1 MMTKYDRSTALPI
14 AAVLLLAAAWKTVF
28 LIWDVVPFNSDE
40 AVVALMARHILNGA
54 RPTFFYGQAYMGSLD
69 AFLIAAG
76 FRLLGQQVWVI
87 RLVQLILYLGTV
99 WVTIL
104 IGREAFGSLRVGLL
118 AGLLLAVP
126 TVNVTLYTT
135 ATLGGY
141 GEAMLL
147 GSGTLLLSLVI
158 ARRHIFTGAGQAGLR
173 APWLWFGLWGLLAGC
188 GLWANGLSLVFSVPA
203 GLYLLWAIAARRRDW
218 LLPFVMVAGVGLL
231 VGSLPWWLY
240 AIQHGPAQLV
250 QELFGTAVSVEKD
263 PWLLRTG
270 KHLVNFLLLGTTALF
285 GLRPPWSVDW
295 LVLPVLPFVLFFWAA
310 CLVFFARHSFRP
322 GPDRHAYALL
332 GGVCAALLGG
342 FLFTAFGVDP
352 SGRYFLPM
360 AVPLALTA
368 AQFML
373 CMARRGWHV
382 AALAALVVGYQ
393 AAGTVQCALR
403 FPPGLTTQFYEPTII
418 DHRADQALIDFL
430 RKEGETT
437 GYTNYWVTYP
447 LAFHSQEELV
457 FIPRL
462 PYHLDLRYTP
472 RDDRYAPYTA
482 RVAASRRVAYITT
495 RNPAL
500 DDYLRAHFSGLGVD
514 WQEQQIG
521 DYHVYYHLSRAVH
534 PGEIGLGD
542 ARE

>member
-1 MMTKYDRSTALPI
+1 MAKHARSTALPI
-14 AAVLLLAAAWKTVF
+14 AAILLLAAAWKTIF

-40 AVVALMARHILNGA
+40 AVVALMARHILDGA

-69 AFLIAAG
+69 AFFIAAG
-76 FRLLGQQVWVI
+76 FRLLGEQVWVV
-87 RLVQLILYLGTV
+87 RLVQLFLYLGTV

-104 IGREAFGSLRVGLL
+104 IGREAFGSLRTGLL
-118 AGLLLAVP
+118 AGLLLAIP

-147 GSGTLLLSLVI
+147 GSGTLLLSLVT
-158 ARRHIFTGAGQAGLR
+158 ARRHIFTGEGR
-173 APWLWFGLWGLLAGC
+173 RPWLWPGLFGLLAGC

-203 GLYLLWAIAARRRDW
+203 GLYLLCAITARRRNW
-218 LLPFVMVAGVGLL
+218 LLPFILAASAGLL
-231 VGSLPWWLY
+231 AGSLPWWLY
-240 AIQHGPAQLV
+240 AVQHGPTQLV
-250 QELFGTAVSVEKD
+250 QELFGNAVSVEQG

-270 KHLVNFLLLGTTALF
+270 QHLVNFLLLGTTALF

-295 LVLPVLPFVLFFWAA
+295 LALPVLPFVLFFWAS
-310 CLVFFARHSFRP
+310 CLVFFARQMFRP

-332 GGVCAALLGG
+332 GGVCAVLLAG

-360 AVPLALTA
+360 AVPLALAA
-368 AQFML
+368 AQFIL
-373 CMARRGWHV
+373 CTARRGWLV

-393 AAGTVQCALR
+393 MAGTLQCALR

-418 DHRADQALIDFL
+418 NHRADRALIDFL

-437 GYTNYWVTYP
+437 GYTNYWVAYP

-457 FIPRL
+457 FAPRL

-482 RVAASRRVAYITT
+482 RAAASGRAAYITT

-500 DDYLRAHFSGLGVD
+500 DDYLRERFAGLGVD

-521 DYHVYYHLSRAVH
+521 DYHVYYRFSRAVH
-534 PGEIGLGD
+534 PGEIGLGEL
-542 ARE
+542 RE